1 MTHLFVPPSVRRFF
15 PKRVVPGPSMRHV
28 GLEYDLVESL
38 RPSLVVDLGAGDCAS
53 FFAYCQSML
62 EHDVDG
68 SAYAID
74 TWDDSRAPN
83 PHATFDA
90 VSGYGRASY
99 AGLSYFVRMAPCDAL
114 RLFDE
119 NTIDV
124 LRVDGARPDVI
135 AGADVE
141 AWFHRVKPGGI
152 IAWHGAAAEP
162 SLWSLLSS
170 RSPSV
175 VFAGGRGG
183 LGLLRKGDGAPT
195 AELLRALFAD
205 DERTD
210 VERFYKHV
218 HEHLELG
225 RLLAAAAGTA

>member
-1 MTHLFVPPSVRRFF
+1 
-15 PKRVVPGPSMRHV
+15 MRHA
-28 GLEYDLVESL
+28 GLEYDLVEAL

-53 FFAYCQSML
+53 FFTYCQSML
-62 EHDVDG
+62 EHDTDG

-74 TWDDSRAPN
+74 TWEDPRATN
-83 PHATFDA
+83 PHSTFDA

-99 AGLSYFVRMAPCDAL
+99 AGISYFVRMAPSDAR

-119 NTIDV
+119 NTIDL
-124 LRVDGARPDVI
+124 LRVDGTRPDVI

-141 AWFHRVKPGGI
+141 DWFRRVRPGGV

-162 SLWSLLSS
+162 ALWSLVAF

-183 LGLLRKGDGAPT
+183 LGLLRKGDSQAT
-195 AELLRALFAD
+195 AELLRLLFVE
-205 DERTD
+205 DERRD
-210 VERFYKHV
+210 LERFYEHV
-218 HEHLELG
+218 DEYLEFG
-225 RLLAAAAGTA
+225 RLLAVGPGAS